1 MLTGQDVLKH
11 AQADDLWMI
20 INGKVYDLTDFAPNH
35 PGGMRILLKYAG
47 KDATE
52 EYTRE
57 VIGDCLQDIPH
68 VSFIRS
74 SGTIEDTL
82 SPDKHLGPVDMT
94 TVEKVVVQT
103 AAAFDPTK
111 QLISLGEC
119 LNLFDIE
126 RAAEAKLKAKAFAYY
141 ASAADDE
148 RTKVW
153 NHQAFSAFLRVFKFG
168 PLPTHLRVFLTCPLS
183 IAEIRMR
190 PRTLRNVTDID
201 PTTMMLGHPISLPIF
216 IAPAA
221 MGRLAHPE
229 GERLLVKVAGIYK
242 IPYMVSANASVSFE
256 EIASLKVPGQLL
268 IYQLYVHKDRQ
279 RTEET
284 LRKVVAAGYS
294 AICLTVDTP
303 VAGKRERDER
313 ATLDAESAADAASSK
328 QGVAPPASNQGSS
341 TGIGQILTSTF
352 DADLN
357 WSDLAWI
364 KRVTGGL
371 PLIVKGIQSAE
382 DAALC
387 VHHGVEAIYLSNHGG
402 RQLEGSPAGVET
414 LLEIRAHEP
423 HVLDKCEVYLD
434 GGVKR
439 GTDVL
444 KALALGAKACGM
456 GRPFLFSLAFGEL
469 GVEKVVTILR
479 DEIILNMRLLGAI
492 KIDEIVPSMVN
503 ARALEAD
510 VISKEEYA
518 SPLGQVVAPSGGGF
532 VAGVKGLLQSVVSKA
547 RL

>member
-11 AQADDLWMI
+11 AQADDLWII
-20 INGKVYDLTDFAPNH
+20 INGKVYDLTEFAPNH

-52 EYTRE
+52 EY
-57 VIGDCLQDIPH
+57 
-68 VSFIRS
+68 
-74 SGTIEDTL
+74 DTL
-82 SPDKHLGPVDMT
+82 SPDKHLGPVDMS
-94 TVEKVVVQT
+94 TVEKVVIQV

-111 QLISLGEC
+111 QLVSLGEC

-148 RTKVW
+148 RTKLW
-153 NHQAFSAFLRVFKFG
+153 NHEAFSKSSRLHNTLIVF
-168 PLPTHLRVFLTCPLS
+168 PLTHDPSVPHLLAQIS
-183 IAEIRMR
+183 MR

-201 PTTMMLGHPISLPIF
+201 PTTTMLGHSVSLPIF

-268 IYQLYVHKDRQ
+268 IYQLYVHNDRK
-279 RTEET
+279 RTEEI

-313 ATLDAESAADAASSK
+313 ATFDAESAADAASSK
-328 QGVAPPASNQGSS
+328 QGVAPPAPNKGPS
-341 TGIGQILTSTF
+341 TGMGQILTSTF
-352 DADLN
+352 DADLD
-357 WSDLAWI
+357 WGDLAWI
-364 KRVTGGL
+364 KRVTGAL
-371 PLIVKGIQSAE
+371 PLIVKGVQSAE

-387 VHHGVEAIYLSNHGG
+387 VQYGVDAIYLSNHGG

-444 KALALGAKACGM
+444 KALALGAKACGL
-456 GRPFLFSLAFGEL
+456 GRPFLFSLVFGEL

-479 DEIILNMRLLGAI
+479 DEIILNMRLLGAV
-492 KIDEIVPSMVN
+492 KIDEVVPSMVN
-503 ARALEAD
+503 ARALEMD
-510 VISKEEYA
+510 VIPKEEYE
-518 SPLGQVVAPSGGGF
+518 SPSSGTVSSSGRGF
-532 VAGVKGLLQSVVSKA
+532 VEGVKDLLHSAISKA

>member
-1 MLTGQDVLKH
+1 MLTGQEVLKH

-52 EYTRE
+52 EYE
-57 VIGDCLQDIPH
+57 PIHPP
-68 VSFIRS
+68 
-74 SGTIEDTL
+74 GTIEDTL
-82 SPDKHLGPVDMT
+82 SPEKHLGPVDMT
-94 TVEKVVVQT
+94 TVEKVVIQT

-119 LNLFDIE
+119 LNLFEIE
-126 RAAEAKLKAKAFAYY
+126 RAAEAKLKAKAFAFY

-153 NHQAFSAFLRVFKFG
+153 NHEAF
-168 PLPTHLRVFLTCPLS
+168 T
-183 IAEIRMR
+183 EIRMR

-242 IPYMVSANASVSFE
+242 IPYMVSAIASVSFE
-256 EIASLKVPGQLL
+256 EIASLKLPGQLL

-279 RTEET
+279 RTEEI

-303 VAGKRERDER
+303 VSGKRERDER
-313 ATLDAESAADAASSK
+313 AKLDAESAADTASSK
-328 QGVAPPASNQGSS
+328 QGVALPASNRGSS

-444 KALALGAKACGM
+444 KALALGAKACGL

-503 ARALEAD
+503 ARALEVD

-518 SPLGQVVAPSGGGF
+518 SPSGLVAPSGGGF